1 MGIGRQMARAPAV
14 DTVANSVVLR
24 ISTNPLRRPGDGIDL
39 ADG

>member
-1 MGIGRQMARAPAV
+1 MGIGRQMGRAPAV

-24 ISTNPLRRPGDGIDL
+24 ISTIQLRRPGDGIDL